1 MQLSIRTTWI
11 DLKCTIGLIEVR
23 IMVIPE
29 EFSSRLESGR
39 VEHAE
44 VLGMLYI
51 LTLVVFIWIHTNIKV
66 HHEYIYDSSILLCKL
81 YLIQTKGTSQFG
93 KVPGRDIK

>member
-1 MQLSIRTTWI
+1 MNNESGNNMKRSQMHYW
-11 DLKCTIGLIEVR
+11 LIEVR

-29 EFSSRLESGR
+29 EFSSGLESAK

-66 HHEYIYDSSILLCKL
+66 HHEYTYDLCILLCKL
-81 YLIQTKGTSQFG
+81 CLI
-93 KVPGRDIK
+93 